1 MRYIKGTDRDQVILF
16 PEVIDDYIT
25 EENAVR
31 FIDAFVESLDLKELG
46 FKHAELNPTGRPPYN
61 PSDLLKLYIYGYLNR
76 VRSSRFLEKE
86 CKKNVE
92 VMWLLKKLTPDFKTI
107 ADFRKDNKDAIKKI
121 FKEFVILCK
130 KLDLFGGELVAIDGS
145 KFKAVNS
152 KKRNFNEATLQKKL
166 KDIDEKIEA
175 YFKEL
180 EINDNSEATISSDD
194 ARGLK
199 NKIEILKDRKEEYQE
214 LLKKLK
220 ESGKSQISL
229 TDPDSRKM
237 LSNQAMEICYNV
249 QVTVDEKNKLILDYE
264 VTNENDDS
272 SHLSEMSERAKQ
284 ILEVDKLE
292 VLADANY
299 YEAEEIKKCVDNG
312 IIPYIPERNNEVRK
326 DIDPSFYKSK
336 FRYNKEKDIYI
347 CPAGNELRF
356 FGAYSARMER
366 LYRSDKCDNC
376 QLRSRCTSNKRGRIL
391 TRWEHED
398 VLDDM
403 RKRIKENK
411 DKVKKRK
418 ELAEHPF
425 GTIKRAFNQGYMLLK
440 RLPKVGTEASLTM
453 LAYDITRVINIVGVK
468 KLMDEVTTV
477 GDFSLLTSRLAT

>member
-1 MRYIKGTDRDQVILF
+1 MKYIKGTDREQVILF
-16 PEVIDDYIT
+16 PEVIDDYIR
-25 EENAVR
+25 EENPVR
-31 FIDAFVESLDLKELG
+31 FIDAFIESLDLKDLG

-92 VMWLLKKLTPDFKTI
+92 VMWLLKKLTPDFKTVS
-107 ADFRKDNKDAIKKI
+107 DFRKDNKDAIKKV
-121 FKEFVILCK
+121 FKEFIILCK

-145 KFKAVNS
+145 KLKAVNS
-152 KKRNFNEATLQKKL
+152 KKRNFNEASLQKKL
-166 KDIDEKIEA
+166 KDIEAKIET
-175 YFKEL
+175 YFEEL
-180 EINDNSEATISSDD
+180 ENNDNREANVSSDD
-194 ARGLK
+194 AKGLK
-199 NKIEILKDRKEEYQE
+199 KKIEILKDRKEKYQE

-220 ESGKSQISL
+220 ESGESQISL

-249 QVTVDEKNKLILDYE
+249 QTTVDEKNKLIIDYE
-264 VTNENDDS
+264 VSNENDDS

-312 IIPYIPERNNEVRK
+312 ITPYIPERNNEVRK
-326 DIDPSFYKSK
+326 DINPSFYKSK
-336 FRYNKEKDIYI
+336 FRYDKEKDIYI

-356 FGAYSARMER
+356 SGTYSARMER
-366 LYRSDKCDNC
+366 LYRSDKCGNC
-376 QLRSRCTSNKRGRIL
+376 QLRSKCTSNKRGRIL

-440 RLPKVGTEASLTM
+440 RLHKVGTEASLTM
-453 LAYDITRVINIVGVK
+453 LAYDITRVINIVGVE
-468 KLMDEVTTV
+468 KLMAEVAKV
-477 GDFSLLTSRLAT
+477 SEFSTLTSE

>member
-1 MRYIKGTDRDQVILF
+1 MKYIQGTNRKQVILF
-16 PEVIDDYIT
+16 PEVVDDYIT
-25 EENAVR
+25 EENPVR
-31 FIDAFVESLDLKELG
+31 FIDAFVDGLDLKKLG
-46 FKHAELNPTGRPPYN
+46 FKHAELSSTGRPPYD

-107 ADFRKDNKDAIKKI
+107 ADFRKDNQDAIKKV
-121 FKEFVILCK
+121 FKEFIILCK
-130 KLDLFGGELVAIDGS
+130 KLDLFGGKLVAIDGS

-152 KKRNFNEATLQKKL
+152 KKRNFNEATLKKKL
-166 KDIDEKIEA
+166 KDIEEKIET
-175 YFKEL
+175 YLVEL
-180 EINDNSEATISSDD
+180 ENNDNSEANVSSHD
-194 ARGLK
+194 AEGLK
-199 NKIEILKDRKEEYQE
+199 EQVEVLKGRKEEYQE

-220 ESGKSQISL
+220 KSGESQISL

-249 QVTVDEKNKLILDYE
+249 QTTVDEKNKLVLDYE

-284 ILEVDKLE
+284 ILEVDELE

-299 YEAEEIKKCVDNG
+299 YEAEEIKECVDNG
-312 IIPYIPERNNEVRK
+312 VIPYIPERNNEVRK

-336 FRYNKEKDIYI
+336 FRYNKEKDVYV

-356 FGAYSARMER
+356 YGTYSARMER
-366 LYRSDKCDNC
+366 LYRSDECNSC
-376 QLRSRCTSNKRGRIL
+376 RFRSKCTSNKRGRIL

-403 RKRIKENK
+403 RKRIVENI

-440 RLPKVGTEASLTM
+440 RLPKVRTEVSLTM
-453 LAYDITRVINIVGVK
+453 LAYDITRVINIVGLK
-468 KLMDEVTTV
+468 KLMTEVST
-477 GDFSLLTSRLAT
+477 GG

>member
-1 MRYIKGTDRDQVILF
+1 MRYIKGTDREQVILF

-25 EENAVR
+25 EENPVR
-31 FIDAFVESLDLKELG
+31 FIDAFIESLDLKELG

-92 VMWLLKKLTPDFKTI
+92 AMWLLKKLTPDFKTI
-107 ADFRKDNKDAIKKI
+107 ADFRKDNKDGIKKV
-121 FKEFVILCK
+121 FKEFIILCK

-166 KDIDEKIEA
+166 KDIEEKIET
-175 YFKEL
+175 YFEEL
-180 EINDNSEATISSDD
+180 ENNDDSEANISPCD
-194 ARGLK
+194 AKGLK
-199 NKIEILKDRKEEYQE
+199 KKIEVLKDRKEEYQE

-220 ESGKSQISL
+220 ESGESQISL

-249 QVTVDEKNKLILDYE
+249 QMTVDEKNKLILDYE

-312 IIPYIPERNNEVRK
+312 ITPYIPERNNEVRK
-326 DIDPSFYKSK
+326 DIDPSLYRSK
-336 FRYNKEKDIYI
+336 FRYDKEKDIYI
-347 CPAGNELRF
+347 CPAGDELRF
-356 FGAYSARMER
+356 FGTYSARMER
-366 LYRSDKCDNC
+366 LYRSDKCSSC
-376 QLRSRCTSNKRGRIL
+376 QLRSKCTSNKRGRIL

-398 VLDDM
+398 ILDDM
-403 RKRIKENK
+403 RTRIKENK

-453 LAYDITRVINIVGVK
+453 LAYDITRVINIMGIK
-468 KLMDEVTTV
+468 KLMAEVATD
-477 GDFSLLTSRLAT
+477 GKFFLLTSRLAT

>member
-1 MRYIKGTDRDQVILF
+1 MKHIRGMDRNQVILF

-25 EENAVR
+25 EENPVR
-31 FIDAFVESLDLKELG
+31 FIDAFVDNLDLMALG
-46 FKHAELNPTGRPPYN
+46 FKHAGLSPTGRPPYN

-121 FKEFVILCK
+121 FKEFVVLCK
-130 KLDLFGGELVAIDGS
+130 KLDLFGRELVSIDGS

-166 KDIDEKIEA
+166 KDIDEKIET
-175 YFKEL
+175 YFEEL
-180 EINDNSEATISSDD
+180 EKNDNSEADASSDD
-194 ARGLK
+194 VRELK
-199 NKIEILKDRKEEYQE
+199 KKIEILKDRKEEYQK
-214 LLKKLK
+214 LLKRLK
-220 ESGKSQISL
+220 ESGESQISL

-284 ILEVDKLE
+284 ILEVDELE

-299 YEAEEIKKCVDNG
+299 YEGEEIKKCVDNG
-312 IIPYIPERNNEVRK
+312 VTPYIPERNNEVRK

-336 FRYNKEKDIYI
+336 FRYDKEKDIYI

-356 FGAYSARMER
+356 VGAYNARMER
-366 LYRSDKCDNC
+366 QYRSDKCGRC
-376 QLRSRCTSNKRGRIL
+376 QLRSRCTSNKRGRTL
-391 TRWEHED
+391 ARWEYEY

-403 RKRIKENK
+403 KKRIEENK

-440 RLPKVGTEASLTM
+440 RLPKVGTEVSLTM
-453 LAYDITRVINIVGVK
+453 LAYDITRVINILGIK
-468 KLMDEVTTV
+468 RLMDEVADN
-477 GDFSLLTSRLAT
+477 GKFFL